1 MKKFNRVLAML
12 LALVTVL
19 AILPISAFADKWLS
33 VKTEKTTEE
42 NVTSTD
48 ITVSVDPKALLS
60 YLKDGDIKGLLK
72 GVSASGS
79 LGDIMTKEELLAIIP
94 EEQIIDLI
102 KSIIADIDAK
112 ELLACL
118 DADKLLACVD
128 TEGLKSLLEDMN
140 LKSYIK
146 DINVVVKYINESDL
160 EKAVAYINTQ
170 TLINKYSA
178 ELTNLVMGLDADTL
192 VDLIDDESA
201 IALFT
206 EDELIDMALNG
217 VVFNASA
224 LKEKLQAKLQNG
236 DVTAKQIVACIVDYT
251 AAVKAIGVENV
262 VDAIPGGYMTL
273 VDYVEDYKGFVTAF
287 DVKGIAKNIIKNR
300 EITQLIDAVALIKAI
315 NVRAF
320 VSKVD
325 VKQLV
330 KVVYESGVLQE
341 LIGMLDFDTYL
352 VKLFNIYGSLSST
365 ITEIK
370 VDGATITTRNEDFGM
385 TKLNPAGLLDAI
397 TNLVP
402 TLTELA
408 NIDEDG
414 KLFSASFE
422 ISYLDGNVEKTKVI
436 NFTFVLESGAELVRA
451 AAAKLSVLVNKIGT
465 VGLSNGQLVANI
477 NIPSEFASVLRI
489 ALEKMAD
496 SQDPAM
502 NTLKDKVLAVYTAY
516 PDDFIAFAE
525 GLTLEEVVAV
535 LDAVDPALFGR
546 VYSKALASRYAQVL
560 LSYVEKVTGYDFSDN
575 LEAQNLI
582 NTLANIPTFE
592 AFVEKLEE
600 VTGKEITDR
609 LPAKVNGALDHTVYD
624 VINKLAEVAGYDFD
638 LQALL
643 TNAADFDDPFAYL
656 YTAVIN
662 KVENAGAVYSF
673 VKTNAIK
680 VADRLLASKY
690 GAVVADNCLM
700 DFYAGNST
708 FVFAKSVTFDA
719 KVVLEKGIKKALGFV
734 ADRVAVVGNREDKIA
749 NLVDEALDMLLANGS
764 YVTTGFNVTVNVKNV
779 YRATFQNEN
788 GGVIIDTLLP
798 VGIDLSKMVNVYENV
813 EGFDGWFD
821 VATGELITKMPAK
834 DIIVKANIKGEEPE
848 VQYVIEVIPTI
859 DGKVIDGKVT
869 INVLKGAFVGN
880 YITELNNAA
889 DALRPAVTNE
899 TDKLLGYIYAA
910 EAWGDVLD
918 TVITDEVT
926 TVYVNY
932 VLDKTTG
939 ASIKIE
945 GCEGNFTIVFEDGAC
960 KVIFDNSW
968 DAAMSFAMNTEFLA
982 QLNAMGLNLV
992 FTTADGAAQTV
1003 TLSNAMLKQLV
1014 DAAGTCEVVAL
1025 NYAPATPDANSG
1037 AQSYEFTFEFGNA
1050 DGRIPAEIDT
1060 FVDKGVEITLP
1071 FANTLNET
1079 NAKTFV
1085 YVDGEEVTVDAAN
1098 GLVTFYAPHFST
1110 ITVVNKYMLT
1120 VDTNNTYLNDGT
1132 TISGSIATITTSIEG
1147 WYEENEQIKV
1157 TVQETNALE
1166 GYEYDVT
1173 KVNGVVVPAQANEI
1187 TITMP
1192 AAAATVQHFAKL
1204 AEYTV
1209 NYYVNGECIG
1219 NYTYNKTAA
1228 SDVNAIVDTILD
1240 EGDKL
1245 LTSDLLADGWFWFDQ
1260 DNLASKLGNEVIN
1273 LYRVNDTV
1281 TTITFNFYV
1290 GTVEGTAD
1298 YSIENVALTNWV
1310 AALANLK
1317 FTIDSELPGYIWTVA
1332 GTDKALTALTLE
1344 DLLASNGTINFVGT
1358 SDNYVYN
1365 IINDGNV
1372 NVLQGAKA
1380 GETVT
1385 FTVNDKNGFTSIV
1398 IIKTAYGAFIVAQV
1412 NNGTYTFTMPAAD
1425 VKISVTYTAIAVQHG
1440 TIVVEIEAGKVL
1452 NGISATDLTK
1462 IAQAPA
1468 GLTLAGIE
1476 RKADGTLVLTY
1487 VYAKTGAQV
1496 DEQAFINAVLNN
1508 YTTKA
1513 TYNATWIV
1521 NGVSYNSA
1529 AAAESAQLPEGAKIV
1544 GWTEMAPNVYAAII
1558 EYTAPAGVSAW
1569 LIVCIVLAILL
1580 LIALI
1585 VLVYVLHV
1593 TEKIAASWLTKV
1605 CAAIVGGFFAFC
1617 MWMANVA
1624 LKVLNFVG
1632 IKKEDVI
1639 EELPA
1644 ETVEDVP
1651 AVIIDTEAADE
1662 EATEEV
1668 VEEATEEVA
1677 EEATEEVAEEATEEV
1692 AEEATEEVAEE
1703 ATEEVA
1709 EEATEE
1715 VAEEATE
1722 EVVEEATEEVTEEA
1736 TEEVAEEA
1744 TEEVVE
1750 EATEEVVEE
1759 ATEEVAEEATE
1770 EVAEEA
1776 TEEVVEEATEEV
1788 AEEATEEVV
1797 EEATEEVAEEVTEEE
1812 NKDE

>member
-19 AILPISAFADKWLS
+19 AIMPLSALAENWLS

-112 ELLACL
+112 ALLDCL

-160 EKAVAYINTQ
+160 EKAVAYINTEK
-170 TLINKYSA
+170 LINKYSA

-192 VDLIDDESA
+192 VGLIDDESA

-217 VVFNASA
+217 VVFNAA
-224 LKEKLQAKLQNG
+224 VLKEKLQAKLQNN
-236 DVTAKQIVACIVDYT
+236 DVTADQIVACIVDYT
-251 AAVKAIGVENV
+251 AAVKTIGVENV
-262 VDAIPGGYMTL
+262 VAAIPGGYMTL
-273 VDYVEDYKGFVTAF
+273 VDYVEDYKGFVSAF

-300 EITQLIDAVALIKAI
+300 EITQLVDAVALIKAI

-325 VKQLV
+325 AKQLV

-341 LIGMLDFDTYL
+341 LVGMLDFDTYL

-408 NIDEDG
+408 NIDESG

-436 NFTFVLESGAELVRA
+436 NFTFVLESGVELVRA

-465 VGLSNGQLVANI
+465 VGISNGQLVANI
-477 NIPSEFASVLRI
+477 NIPSEFASVLRV

-516 PDDFIAFAE
+516 PDDFLAFAE

-535 LDAVDPALFGR
+535 LDAVDPALFG
-546 VYSKALASRYAQVL
+546 KAYNKVLTSRYAQVL

-643 TNAADFDDPFAYL
+643 KNAAASDDPFAYL
-656 YTAVIN
+656 YTAVVN

-690 GAVVADNCLM
+690 GAVIADNCLM
-700 DFYAGNST
+700 DFYAGNSK

-719 KVVLEKGIKKALGFV
+719 KVVLEKGIKKVLGFV
-734 ADRVAVVGNREDKIA
+734 ADRVAVVGNREDKIE
-749 NLVDEALDMLLANGS
+749 NLIDEALDMVLANGS
-764 YVTTGFNVTVNVKNV
+764 YVTAGFNVSVNVKNV

-788 GGVIIDTLLP
+788 GGIIIDTLLP

-821 VATGELITKMPAK
+821 VATGEFVTKMPAK
-834 DIIVKANIKGEEPE
+834 DITVKANIKGEEPE

-859 DGKVIDGKVT
+859 GGQIIDGQKVT
-869 INVLKGAFVGN
+869 INVNKGALIGA
-880 YITELNNAA
+880 YLGDLNSAA
-889 DALRPAVTNE
+889 DALRPEVTDA

-918 TVITDEVT
+918 TVITDEIT

-932 VLDKTTG
+932 VLDKTTN
-939 ASIKIE
+939 ASIKID
-945 GCEGNFTIVFEDGAC
+945 GFEGNFTIVFEDGVC

-968 DAAMSFAMNTEFLA
+968 NTAMTFAMKTEFLG
-982 QLNAMGLNLV
+982 QLYAMGLKLV
-992 FTTADGAAQTV
+992 FTTVDGKAQTV
-1003 TLSNAMLKQLV
+1003 TLSNAMLKQLI
-1014 DAAGTCEVVAL
+1014 DAAGALETVAF
-1025 NYAPATPDANSG
+1025 NYAPATPDENSG
-1037 AQSYEFTFEFGNA
+1037 AQSYEFTFEFNGVA
-1050 DGRIPAEIDT
+1050 AEIGT

-1132 TISGSIATITTSIEG
+1132 TISGSVATITTNIEG
-1147 WYEENEQIKV
+1147 WYAANEQIKV

-1173 KVNGVVVPAQANEI
+1173 KVNGVVVPEQANEL

-1192 AAAATVQHFAKL
+1192 AEAATVQHFAKL
-1204 AEYTV
+1204 AEYSV
-1209 NYYVNGECIG
+1209 YYYVNGELTG
-1219 NYTYNKTAA
+1219 EYKYNKTAESNA
-1228 SDVNAIVDTILD
+1228 DAIVEAILAYGDT
-1240 EGDKL
+1240 L
-1245 LTSDLLADGWFWFDQ
+1245 LTSDLLGTGWYWFDQ
-1260 DNLASKLGNEVIN
+1260 ENLAGKLGGNAIS

-1290 GTVEGTAD
+1290 GAVEGTAD
-1298 YSIENVALTNWV
+1298 YSIENVALTDWI
-1310 AALANLK
+1310 ATLAGLK
-1317 FTIDSELPGYIWTVA
+1317 FTIDSQLPGYIWTVD
-1332 GTDKALTALTLE
+1332 GTNKALAALTME

-1358 SDNYVYN
+1358 PDNYVYN
-1365 IINDGNV
+1365 IITDGNV
-1372 NVLQGAKA
+1372 NVLQGAKV

-1398 IIKTAYGAFIVAQV
+1398 IIETADGAIIVAQV

-1425 VKISVTYTAIAVQHG
+1425 VKISVTYTAVAVQYD
-1440 TIVVEIEAGKVL
+1440 TIVVEIPADKVL
-1452 NGISATDLTK
+1452 NGISATDLAK

-1468 GLTLAGIE
+1468 GLTLAGVE

-1487 VYAKTGAQV
+1487 VYAKTDAQV

-1521 NGVSYNSA
+1521 NGISYNSA

-1544 GWTEMAPNVYAAII
+1544 GWTEMAPNVYAAVI

-1651 AVIIDTEAADE
+1651 AVIIDTEAA
-1662 EATEEV
+1662 
-1668 VEEATEEVA
+1668 
-1677 EEATEEVAEEATEEV
+1677 
-1692 AEEATEEVAEE
+1692 
-1703 ATEEVA
+1703 A

-1722 EVVEEATEEVTEEA
+1722 EVVEEATEEVA
-1736 TEEVAEEA
+1736 
-1744 TEEVVE
+1744 E

-1788 AEEATEEVV
+1788 AEEATEEVAEEATEEVV
-1797 EEATEEVAEEVTEEE
+1797 EEATEEVVEEATEETSE
-1812 NKDE
+1812 EEKKDE